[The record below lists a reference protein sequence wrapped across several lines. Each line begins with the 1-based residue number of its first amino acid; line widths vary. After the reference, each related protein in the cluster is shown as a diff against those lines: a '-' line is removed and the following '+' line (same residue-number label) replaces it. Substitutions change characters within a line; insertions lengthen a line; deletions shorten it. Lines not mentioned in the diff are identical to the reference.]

1 MKKLVLLLFLI
12 PVTIFSQGKLDKAKE
27 SLSRSSSSN
36 SRERTVY
43 VSGDSNNNS
52 SSSYSIGD
60 DLVAVFVEIGLY
72 ATVGVLFGEAHER
85 DMNPYPYF
93 YDNEGEYAPVL
104 SDTGRK
110 TSFKLGSNVLFNN
123 VSGLELNALFKP
135 LPILGIEAS
144 HTFFSEKN
152 ISNEDVL
159 GVTTVTANYYRVR
172 EKNISLWWGA
182 GLSYV
187 GNGVNTTGF
196 AYTAGT
202 EVYPGKPI
210 SLHVSWKQSFINE
223 SSVDLFKGQVKYHI
237 KNKAFYLG
245 YHSYNLGNQ
254 KIAGPAFGFE
264 YLF

>member
-1 MKKLVLLLFLI
+1 MKKLVFLLFLI
-12 PVTIFSQGKLDKAKE
+12 PVTIFSQGKLDRAKE
-27 SLSRSSSSN
+27 SLSGSSSS
-36 SRERTVY
+36 RTRT
-43 VSGDSNNNS
+43 SSSSSSS
-52 SSSYSIGD
+52 SSSYASNGIFD
-60 DLVAVFVEIGLY
+60 DVFIELFFH
-72 ATVGVLFGEAHER
+72 ATVGIFFGEAHER

-135 LPILGIEAS
+135 LPILGVEAS

-152 ISNEDVL
+152 ISNKDVL

-182 GLSYV
+182 GFTYV

-196 AYTAGT
+196 TYTAGT
-202 EVYPGKPI
+202 EIYPAKPI
-210 SLHVSWKQSFINE
+210 SLHVSWKQSLINE
-223 SSVDLFKGQVKYHI
+223 STVDLFKGQVKYHT
-237 KNKAFYLG
+237 KNKALYLG
-245 YHSYNLGNQ
+245 YHNYSLGSE
-254 KIAGPAFGFE
+254 KISGPVFGFE